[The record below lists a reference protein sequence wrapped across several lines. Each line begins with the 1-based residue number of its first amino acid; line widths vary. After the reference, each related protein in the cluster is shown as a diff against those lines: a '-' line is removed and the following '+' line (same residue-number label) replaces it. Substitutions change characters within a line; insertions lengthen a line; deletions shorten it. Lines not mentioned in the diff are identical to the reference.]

1 MGAQVAQQAS
11 GPRAQALG
19 PGAGAPVRAGPRS
32 RRSVPLGKSSR
43 ARLGRSCLQETALL
57 MLHLLKL
64 LQANKNKD
72 CGYKQLSGRVF
83 KGPSVIH
90 HMHIAKTWSTASL
103 GPMHRFLWVAL
114 CAFLVTAT
122 CRCGPARKREALQ
135 VLFRSQSVPF
145 LRPAPPRPRAPR
157 HPLAR
162 KIPT

>member
-1 MGAQVAQQAS
+1 
-11 GPRAQALG
+11 
-19 PGAGAPVRAGPRS
+19 
-32 RRSVPLGKSSR
+32 
-43 ARLGRSCLQETALL
+43 

-64 LQANKNKD
+64 LQASKNKD
-72 CGYKQLSGRVF
+72 CGYKQLSGR
-83 KGPSVIH
+83 VIH

-145 LRPAPPRPRAPR
+145 LRLAADTDLRFYDEEGDQVLLNSPAYRWAQPWRCR
-157 HPLAR
+157 
-162 KIPT
+162 